1 MEKMNKKRMNRK
13 IHKWLG
19 IFTAIPMIIILST
32 GVLLLLK
39 KDISW
44 IQPPT
49 QKGSSKELKLSFDE
63 ILTIVRQVPNVNIR
77 QWDDINRLDIRPKKG
92 VIKVRSNDNW
102 EIQLDSKT
110 GKVLQT
116 LERRSDIIE
125 SIHDGSYFHKNI
137 KLWIFL
143 PVALLLIILW
153 VTGLYL
159 FIIPYSSRK

>member
-1 MEKMNKKRMNRK
+1 MNRKRMNRK

-125 SIHDGSYFHKNI
+125 SIHDGSYFHKNM

>member
-1 MEKMNKKRMNRK
+1 MNRKRMNRK
-13 IHKWLG
+13 IHRWLG

>member
-1 MEKMNKKRMNRK
+1 M
-13 IHKWLG
+13 
-19 IFTAIPMIIILST
+19 
-32 GVLLLLK
+32 
-39 KDISW
+39 
-44 IQPPT
+44 
-49 QKGSSKELKLSFDE
+49 KLSFDE